1 MSVFG
6 VQRALLPRALF
17 ANTKEVYDAGR
28 VSYVRHMKWHR
39 VAGRRCA
46 DRGGTKI
53 TTDER
58 SEKLQKIPFL
68 PF

>member
-1 MSVFG
+1 MSMSVFG

-28 VSYVRHMKWHR
+28 VRHMKWHR

-53 TTDER
+53 TKDER
-58 SEKLQKIPFL
+58 SEKLQTEKIPF
-68 PF
+68 